1 MRTETQ
7 QSLDNLFSAR
17 WNLPTAADNCGLGYD
32 EMRIMFNHYCK
43 TNPLLIMRTQRK
55 ENYYYVFWT
64 VAMIAF
70 IVPQV
75 FTAYAYMNIKALLEN
90 LLR

>member
-1 MRTETQ
+1 MQTGKGRR
-7 QSLDNLFSAR
+7 DMI
-17 WNLPTAADNCGLGYD
+17 D
-32 EMRIMFNHYCK
+32 
-43 TNPLLIMRTQRK
+43 RTQKK

-75 FTAYAYMNIKALLEN
+75 FTAYAYMSIKDLLDKPIQVEYVN
-90 LLR
+90 GIE